1 MFVPKLK
8 AMTVFKNCFLLL
20 LLSTLTLS
28 ISAQVLQPNT
38 KPNPKV
44 NYERLKRIDA
54 VINEFVQQNKII
66 GAVTLLVKDGQV
78 VQHQAYG
85 IDDVET
91 KKPMPKDGIF
101 RIASQTKA
109 LTTVG
114 IMMLMEDG
122 KLLLND
128 PVSKYIP
135 EFAKPVVLATFNE
148 KDSSYTT
155 VPAKREITIKD
166 LLTHTSGLGYAGIG
180 SPTMQAI
187 YAKNRITGGVG
198 EMTNEIDATMK
209 RLAKLPLEVQ
219 PGEKWNYSLSTDVL
233 GHVIEIISGMDL
245 EAFFQKRICVPLG
258 MKDTYFNL
266 PAEKHA
272 RLTAIY
278 TPDSTG
284 RLKKWANGLGIPAD
298 FPNIKKSYFS
308 GGGGLVSTAYDYAIF
323 LQMLLNKGTYNGI
336 TLLSPRSVELMT
348 SNQVGA
354 LFGSGAFGLGFRI
367 VTPAMSDELSN
378 VGSFAWGGA
387 FSTTYWVDP
396 KAQLIGLFMTQQFP
410 GTPAI
415 SELQGKFKV
424 AVYQSLR

>member
-1 MFVPKLK
+1 MSSFR
-8 AMTVFKNCFLLL
+8 NYC
-20 LLSTLTLS
+20 LTLS
-28 ISAQVLQPNT
+28 LCLLGLSLCAQVLQPIV
-38 KPNPKV
+38 KPSPKV
-44 NYERLKRIDA
+44 NPERLKRIDG
-54 VINEFVQQNKII
+54 VLNEYIQQNKIM
-66 GAVTLLVKDGQV
+66 GAVTLLVKDGQI
-78 VQHQAYG
+78 VQHQSYG
-85 IDDVET
+85 IDDIES
-91 KKPMPKDGIF
+91 KKPMAKDAIF

-109 LTTVG
+109 ITTAAV
-114 IMMLMEDG
+114 MLLMEEG
-122 KLLLND
+122 KLLLSD
-128 PVSKYIP
+128 PLSKYIP

-180 SPTMQAI
+180 SPAMNAI

-198 EMTNEIDATMK
+198 EMKNEIDATMK
-209 RLAKLPLEVQ
+209 RLGKLPLEVQ

-233 GHVIEIISGMDL
+233 GHVVEIISGMDL
-245 EAFFQKRICVPLG
+245 ETFFQKRIFTPLG

-266 PAEKHA
+266 PPDRHA

-284 RLKKWANGLGIPAD
+284 KLTKWTNGLGIPAD

-348 SNQVGA
+348 TNQVGA

-367 VTPAMSDELSN
+367 VTPAMSDEMSN

-396 KAQLIGLFMTQQFP
+396 KAQVIGILLTQQFP
-410 GTPAI
+410 ASP
-415 SELQGKFKV
+415 SWNELQGKFKV
-424 AVYQSLR
+424 AVYQSLK

>member
-1 MFVPKLK
+1 MSSFRSYCLIL
-8 AMTVFKNCFLLL
+8 FLCTIG
-20 LLSTLTLS
+20 LSAY
-28 ISAQVLQPNT
+28 AQVLQPLV
-38 KPNPKV
+38 KPSPKV
-44 NYERLKRIDA
+44 NPERLKRVDA
-54 VINEFVQQNKII
+54 LLNEFVQQNKIM
-66 GAVTLLVKDGQV
+66 GAVTLLVKDGQI
-78 VQHQAYG
+78 VQHQSYG
-85 IDDVET
+85 IDDIES
-91 KKPMPKDGIF
+91 KKPMAKDAIF

-109 LTTVG
+109 ITTVG
-114 IMMLMEDG
+114 VMILLEEG
-122 KLLLND
+122 KLLLSD
-128 PVSKYIP
+128 PVSKFIP

-180 SPTMQAI
+180 SPAMNAI

-245 EAFFQKRICVPLG
+245 ETFFQKRIFTPLG

-266 PAEKHA
+266 PADRHA

-284 RLKKWANGLGIPAD
+284 KLTKWANGLGIPAD

-336 TLLSPRSVELMT
+336 TLLSPRSIELMT
-348 SNQVGA
+348 TNQVGS
-354 LFGSGAFGLGFRI
+354 LFGSGAFGLGFRV
-367 VTPAMSDELSN
+367 VTPAMSDEISN
-378 VGSFAWGGA
+378 VGSYAWGGA

-396 KAQLIGLFMTQQFP
+396 KAKVIGILLTQQFP
-410 GTPAI
+410 ASP
-415 SELQGKFKV
+415 SWNELQGKFKV

>member
-1 MFVPKLK
+1 MRSFQ
-8 AMTVFKNCFLLL
+8 NYCLLL
-20 LLSTLTLS
+20 LLCVLT
-28 ISAQVLQPNT
+28 ISAHTQVLLPT
-38 KPNPKV
+38 IKPSPKV
-44 NYERLKRIDA
+44 NSERLKRIDA

-66 GAVTLLVKDGQV
+66 GAVTLLVKDGQI
-78 VQHQAYG
+78 VQHQSYG
-85 IDDVET
+85 IDDIES
-91 KKPMPKDGIF
+91 KKPMAKDAIF

-109 LTTVG
+109 ITTVAV
-114 IMMLMEDG
+114 MMLLEDG

-135 EFAKPVVLATFNE
+135 EFAKPTVLATFNE

-180 SPTMQAI
+180 TPAMNAI

-198 EMTNEIDATMK
+198 EMKNEIDATMK

-219 PGEKWNYSLSTDVL
+219 PGERWNYSLSTDVL

-245 EAFFQKRICVPLG
+245 ETFFQKRIFAPLG

-266 PAEKHA
+266 PADRHA

-284 RLKKWANGLGIPAD
+284 KLTKWANGLGIPAN
-298 FPNIKKSYFS
+298 FPNIKKAYFS

-323 LQMLLNKGTYNGI
+323 LQMLLNKGTYNGL
-336 TLLSPRSVELMT
+336 TLLSPRSIELMT
-348 SNQVGA
+348 TNQVGV

-367 VTPAMSDELSN
+367 VTPAMSDEISN
-378 VGSFAWGGA
+378 VGSYAWGGA

-396 KAQLIGLFMTQQFP
+396 KAQVIGILLTQQFP
-410 GTPAI
+410 ASP
-415 SELQGKFKV
+415 SWNELQGKFKV
-424 AVYQSLR
+424 AVYQSLK

>member
-1 MFVPKLK
+1 MRSFQ
-8 AMTVFKNCFLLL
+8 NYCLLL
-20 LLSTLTLS
+20 LLCVLT
-28 ISAQVLQPNT
+28 INAHTQVLLPT
-38 KPNPKV
+38 VKPSPKV
-44 NYERLKRIDA
+44 NPERLKRIDA
-54 VINEFVQQNKII
+54 VINEFVQQNKIV
-66 GAVTLLVKDGQV
+66 GAVTLLVKDGQI
-78 VQHQAYG
+78 VQHQSYG
-85 IDDVET
+85 IDDIEN
-91 KKPMPKDGIF
+91 KKPMAKDAIF

-109 LTTVG
+109 ITTVAV
-114 IMMLMEDG
+114 MMLLEDG

-135 EFAKPVVLATFNE
+135 EFAKPTVLATFNE

-180 SPTMQAI
+180 TPAMNAI

-198 EMTNEIDATMK
+198 EMKNEIDATMK

-219 PGEKWNYSLSTDVL
+219 PGERWNYSLSTDVL

-245 EAFFQKRICVPLG
+245 ETFFQKRIFAPLG

-266 PAEKHA
+266 PADRHA

-284 RLKKWANGLGIPAD
+284 KLTKWANGLGIPAN
-298 FPNIKKSYFS
+298 FPNIKKAYFS

-323 LQMLLNKGTYNGI
+323 LQMLLNKGTYNGL
-336 TLLSPRSVELMT
+336 TLLSPRSIELMT
-348 SNQVGA
+348 TNQVGA
-354 LFGSGAFGLGFRI
+354 LFGIGAFGLGFRV
-367 VTPAMSDELSN
+367 VTPAMSDEISN
-378 VGSFAWGGA
+378 VGSYAWGGA

-396 KAQLIGLFMTQQFP
+396 KAQVIGILLTQQFP
-410 GTPAI
+410 ASP
-415 SELQGKFKV
+415 SWNELQGKFKV
-424 AVYQSLR
+424 AVYQSLK

>member
-1 MFVPKLK
+1 MSS
-8 AMTVFKNCFLLL
+8 FKSYCLILFLCTIG
-20 LLSTLTLS
+20 LSTY
-28 ISAQVLQPNT
+28 AQVLQPIV
-38 KPNPKV
+38 KASPKV
-44 NYERLKRIDA
+44 NPERIKRVDA
-54 VINEFVQQNKII
+54 LLNEFVQQNKIM
-66 GAVTLLVKDGQV
+66 GAVTLLVKDGQI

-85 IDDVET
+85 IDDIET
-91 KKPMPKDGIF
+91 KKAMAKDAIF

-109 LTTVG
+109 ITTVAVM
-114 IMMLMEDG
+114 ILMEEG
-122 KLLLND
+122 KLLLSD
-128 PVSKYIP
+128 PVSKFIP
-135 EFAKPVVLATFNE
+135 EFAKPVVLASFNE

-180 SPTMQAI
+180 SPAMNAI

-198 EMTNEIDATMK
+198 EMKNEIDATIK

-219 PGEKWNYSLSTDVL
+219 PGERWNYSLSTDVL
-233 GHVIEIISGMDL
+233 GHVVEIISGMDL
-245 EAFFQKRICVPLG
+245 ETFFQKRVFAPLG

-266 PAEKHA
+266 PPDRHA

-284 RLKKWANGLGIPAD
+284 RLKKWGNGLGIPAD

-323 LQMLLNKGTYNGI
+323 LQMLLNKGTYNGV

-348 SNQVGA
+348 TNQVGN
-354 LFGSGAFGLGFRI
+354 LYGSGAFGLGFRV
-367 VTPAMSDELSN
+367 VTPAMSDEMSN
-378 VGSFAWGGA
+378 VGSYAWGGA

-396 KAQLIGLFMTQQFP
+396 KVQVIGILLTQQFP
-410 GTPAI
+410 ASP
-415 SELQGKFKV
+415 SWNELQGKFKV